1 MGTTNARGLW
11 PDGYRLMDLGIQDR
25 RALVCA
31 STRGLGY
38 ACAEALAR
46 EGCDVLINGH
56 DRERLDSAVD
66 ALRATGCQVSGIF
79 ADLNRPEERKR
90 LLDAAGEVDILVNNN
105 AGPPPGHYQK
115 WQSAD
120 WYSALESNMLGAV
133 QLIQGLVP
141 GMCERKFGRVVNITS
156 AMVKSP
162 RAPMGLS
169 TAARSGLTAYCKG
182 LSQEVAADNV
192 TINNLLPE
200 RFNTDRQRYR
210 ATRMRETSG
219 ITMEAAMQQI
229 AETISAKRLGDPV
242 EFGDTCAFL
251 CSRQAGYL
259 SGQNIQLDGGSYPG
273 LI

>member
-1 MGTTNARGLW
+1 
-11 PDGYRLMDLGIQDR
+11 MDLGIHNR

-38 ACAEALAR
+38 ACAQALAR
-46 EGCDVLINGH
+46 EGCAVLINGH
-56 DRERLDSAVD
+56 DRGRLDAAVNS
-66 ALRATGCQVSGIF
+66 LRATGARVDGIL
-79 ADLNRPEERKR
+79 ADLNQHEERSS
-90 LLDAAGEVDILVNNN
+90 LLEAAGEIDILVNNN

-115 WQSAD
+115 WQAED
-120 WYSALESNMLGAV
+120 WYQALESNMLGAIA
-133 QLIQGLVP
+133 LIQGLVP
-141 GMCERKFGRVVNITS
+141 GMCQRKFGRVVNITS

-182 LSQEVAADNV
+182 LSQEVVADNV

-200 RFNTDRQRYR
+200 RFNTDRQRYM
-210 ATRMRETSG
+210 AQRMMQASG
-219 ITMEAAMQQI
+219 ITMEEAMRQI
-229 AETISAKRLGDPV
+229 ADTICAKRLGDPA

-251 CSRQAGYL
+251 CSHQAGFM

>member
-1 MGTTNARGLW
+1 
-11 PDGYRLMDLGIQDR
+11 MDLGIQDR

-31 STRGLGY
+31 STRGLGF

-46 EGCDVLINGH
+46 EGCEVLINGH
-56 DRERLDSAVD
+56 DRAR
-66 ALRATGCQVSGIF
+66 
-79 ADLNRPEERKR
+79 
-90 LLDAAGEVDILVNNN
+90 LDAAVDQLSSNGNRVKGILANLDQHDDRERLLEEVDYVDILVNNN
-105 AGPPPGHYQK
+105 AGPPPGHYRK
-115 WQSAD
+115 WQTED
-120 WYSALESNMLGAV
+120 WYAALESNMLCAI
-133 QLIQGLVP
+133 QLIQGLLP

-200 RFNTDRQRYR
+200 RFNTERQRYM
-210 ATRMRETSG
+210 ATRMMEASG
-219 ITMEAAMQQI
+219 ISMEEAMQQI
-229 AETISAKRLGDPV
+229 ADTIAAGRLGEPA
-242 EFGDTCAFL
+242 EFGDACAFL